1 MLRILEK
8 DGKKYVL
15 LTELY
20 GKLKLQKAIYSKF
33 YKDKLINSEY
43 ATEGV
48 EYLYLGIK
56 TTDKGGR
63 PKPDYLL
70 SLSFAKSIIVQS
82 KRKAGKKYHSWL
94 VEVEKK
100 VASNELLLS
109 EEQVKHLVK
118 LKLLFK
124 HLCYDKEKIAVV
136 DDKKNPY
143 AEYSMW
149 RSRLLNISPSV
160 FNESIKQ
167 YCIDDL
173 KNMKGRNKQEKLLI
187 LDKYDS
193 IREAVLSFVEHKGEY
208 DSVCLISIINRMAS
222 TEGTEL
228 FRAGGE
234 DLVRRK
240 EEPPVMLPSKRKS
253 KLEQELVKPTN
264 PKLSWDYPHSLSKPK
279 PKSK

>member
-118 LKLLFK
+118 LKGLFK

-136 DDKKNPY
+136 DKKNPY

-208 DSVCLISIINRMAS
+208 DSVCLINIINRMAS

-228 FRAGGE
+228 FRANG
-234 DLVRRK
+234 DLVRKK
-240 EEPPVMLPSKRKS
+240 EEPVMLPSKRKNN
-253 KLEQELVKPTN
+253 LVKPTDS
-264 PKLSWDYPHSLSKPK
+264 KLSWDYPHSLSKK
-279 PKSK
+279 TGILK